1 MIILSLTVVALILGQ
16 KLIVPFIFALLIW
29 ILIRAV
35 RAKLN
40 EIPFVRKRFPGWLT
54 NLLMSILIIGFF
66 ILTGRLITA
75 NVETLAASY
84 QTYESNISKVSL
96 QIDELLGINSMRLL
110 EDYAG
115 NFNFGKVLTSLF
127 NSLRGILENTMIIL
141 LYTAFIFLEE
151 SYLPQ
156 KLKGVF
162 PRKTQYMRIVIVIQK
177 IERSVANYIGLKTL
191 VNLISAGVSYFV
203 LLFIGID
210 TPLFWTVLIFL
221 LNFIPVIGLFISVL
235 FPAVFSLIQFG
246 TFTPFLV
253 ILGGL
258 GTVQFLVGNI
268 LEPRIMGNSLN
279 ISPLVAI
286 LALALWGAIWGI
298 TGMFLSV
305 PITVIMIIIF
315 SQFPRTRPIAIMLS
329 EKGKI

>member
-1 MIILSLTVVALILGQ
+1 MSLTVVALIIGQ
-16 KLIVPFIFALLIW
+16 KLIIPFIFALLIW
-29 ILIRAV
+29 VLIRAI
-35 RAKLN
+35 RSKFN
-40 EIPFVRKRFPGWLT
+40 EIPFVRKYFPGWLT
-54 NLLMSILIIGFF
+54 NVLMSGFFIGFF
-66 ILTGRLITA
+66 ILIGRMITA
-75 NVETLAASY
+75 NVETLAESY
-84 QTYESNISKVSL
+84 LTYESNITKVSK
-96 QIDELLGINSMRLL
+96 QIDELFDINSIQLL

-115 NFNFGKVLTSLF
+115 NFNFGKILTSLL

-151 SYLPQ
+151 SSLPQ

-162 PRKTQYMRIVIVIQK
+162 PRKQQYNRVIVVIQK
-177 IERSVANYIGLKTL
+177 IEHSVANYIGLKTL
-191 VNLISAGVSYFV
+191 VNLISASVSYVV
-203 LLFIGID
+203 LLIIGID
-210 TPLFWTVLIFL
+210 TPLFWTVLVFL

-235 FPAVFSLIQFG
+235 FPAIFSLIQFG
-246 TFTPFLV
+246 SFTPCLV
-253 ILGGL
+253 VLGGL

-315 SQFPRTRPIAIMLS
+315 SQFPKTRPIAIMLS